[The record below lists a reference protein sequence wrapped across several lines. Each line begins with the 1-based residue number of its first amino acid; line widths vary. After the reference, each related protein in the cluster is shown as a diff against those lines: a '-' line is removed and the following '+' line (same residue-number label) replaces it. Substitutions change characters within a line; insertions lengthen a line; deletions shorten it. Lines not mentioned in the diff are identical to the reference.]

1 MGPLRASAPSGVS
14 QTDWD
19 DNTVLQ
25 MIFDGIESSAE
36 LQQEL
41 QDLEGVKLLRRFV
54 HGLLSNERGR
64 ICDVLNEIGQEAD
77 LYQHGDAGRTSD
89 RDRAGSKPLSNS
101 SSQHEGAMQEGAGC
115 YRERRRLAPA
125 RR

>member
-1 MGPLRASAPSGVS
+1 
-14 QTDWD
+14 
-19 DNTVLQ
+19 

-64 ICDVLNEIGQEAD
+64 LCDVLDEIGQEAG
-77 LYQHGDAGRTSD
+77 LA
-89 RDRAGSKPLSNS
+89 PS
-101 SSQHEGAMQEGAGC
+101 SSYMAAVVGYAHI
-115 YRERRRLAPA
+115 LVI
-125 RR
+125 

>member
-1 MGPLRASAPSGVS
+1 MSRVVLTSSRQLTLGGSAATVMGPLRASAPSGVS

-41 QDLEGVKLLRRFV
+41 QDLEGVKLLNGDGRPSRCSFPAQVGCMMGGCRPFWVADHHSRR
-54 HGLLSNERGR
+54 S
-64 ICDVLNEIGQEAD
+64 
-77 LYQHGDAGRTSD
+77 
-89 RDRAGSKPLSNS
+89 
-101 SSQHEGAMQEGAGC
+101 
-115 YRERRRLAPA
+115 
-125 RR
+125 